1 MTLPSLCITTH
12 PVSNLKLVLTSA
24 SWWYRVHIT
33 DNNGGQRDE

>member
-1 MTLPSLCITTH
+1 M
-12 PVSNLKLVLTSA
+12 SNLKLVLTSA